1 MSLSKKAIEE
11 FKEAK
16 RNFLSIGWIQRPE
29 WPFNTPQKKEFPNP
43 YFKS

>member
-1 MSLSKKAIEE
+1 MSLSKEAIEE

-16 RNFLSIGWIQRPE
+16 RNFLSIGRIPRPE
-29 WPFNTPQKKEFPNP
+29 RLFSTPRKKEFPNP